1 LSASVLVSWIINF
14 LITVIFIAYLK
25 YGLKVEFGD
34 RMGLVIGLASV
45 SSLCGVTFGI
55 LIGVSNRKSLDTKI
69 GIGIAL
75 TMLMSFLAGMMVPEI
90 KVLIAENIPIINK
103 INPVAVV
110 TDAVYSLYYYDS
122 LRRFNYDMLN
132 LLAITVFFIVASL
145 FLMRGKEYESL

>member
-1 LSASVLVSWIINF
+1 
-14 LITVIFIAYLK
+14 
-25 YGLKVEFGD
+25 
-34 RMGLVIGLASV
+34 
-45 SSLCGVTFGI
+45 
-55 LIGVSNRKSLDTKI
+55 
-69 GIGIAL
+69 
-75 TMLMSFLAGMMVPEI
+75 MLMAFLAGMMVPEI

-122 LRRFNYDMLN
+122 LTRFNYDMLN